1 MNCAL
6 CRRFWL
12 LIRRKNIKGGGC
24 HPEAGLQRRSDQQA
38 GRLCG
43 RPDGQYHDTRTNRDI
58 SAGKPYIYGTFSSH
72 HLRRH
77 HHRMTGKRPRDNSPG
92 LFSAHP
98 TPAGVKATQ
107 FPRAGGGGLRPGY
120 GEGIAWS
127 GTHLIPR
134 PALTHDKHPGPV
146 RGGPP
151 CLNASSNTP

>member
-1 MNCAL
+1 MFWVF
-6 CRRFWL
+6 CRWIWL
-12 LIRRKNIKGGGC
+12 LRWRRNIKRGRRQ
-24 HPEAGLQRRSDQQA
+24 PQAGLQRRPDLPR
-38 GRLCG
+38 GRFRR
-43 RPDGQYHDTRTNRDI
+43 RPDGQHHETHTNRDI
-58 SAGKPYIYGTFSSH
+58 PAGKSYIYGPFSDH
-72 HLRRH
+72 HLCRH
-77 HHRMTGKRPRDNSPG
+77 HHRMTSKRPRDIPPASY
-92 LFSAHP
+92 P

-134 PALTHDKHPGPV
+134 LAPGPDKHPGPV